1 MSASG
6 LDAKVVRNF
15 DRTFEEEASATRCL
29 VDIQTI
35 QLNAEDLYDREK
47 VDLEQVELEDVWV
60 LLQTSEN
67 GLDAAEV
74 ERRRG
79 IFGPNRLEEKSVN
92 PFLQFLSFMWN
103 PLSWVMEGAA
113 VVSIA
118 LSNGENRPPDWQDF
132 VGIMALLLINSSIGY
147 YEERS
152 AGNAVKALMDSLAP
166 KAKTRRNGRWSEIDS
181 ADLVPGDI
189 VAFKVS

>member
-6 LDAKVVRNF
+6 SDAKVVRNF

-79 IFGPNRLEEKSVN
+79 IFGPTAWKRN
-92 PFLQFLSFMWN
+92 LS
-103 PLSWVMEGAA
+103 
-113 VVSIA
+113 
-118 LSNGENRPPDWQDF
+118 
-132 VGIMALLLINSSIGY
+132 
-147 YEERS
+147 
-152 AGNAVKALMDSLAP
+152 
-166 KAKTRRNGRWSEIDS
+166 TRFYN
-181 ADLVPGDI
+181 
-189 VAFKVS
+189 F